1 MSNLVNFF
9 DYELILELESRG
21 YFTKNLW
28 KVNDVKSIFNV
39 TDEEAQRVLYTS
51 LTNER
56 IVSEIWDEIDNNGD
70 EFGFERLEL

>member
-1 MSNLVNFF
+1 MSNLSNFSNH
-9 DYELILELESRG
+9 ELILELESRG

-39 TDEEAQRVLYTS
+39 TDEEAQKVLYMS

-70 EFGFERLEL
+70 KFGFERLEL